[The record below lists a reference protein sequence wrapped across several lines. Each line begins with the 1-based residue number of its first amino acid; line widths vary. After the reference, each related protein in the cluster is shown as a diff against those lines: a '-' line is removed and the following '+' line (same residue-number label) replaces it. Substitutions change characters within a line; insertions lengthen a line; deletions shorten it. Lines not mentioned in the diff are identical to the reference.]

1 MFALLRSRSLRKGFL
16 RGSRMWSAVGVV
28 VWGVHLVR
36 RAVGR
41 RPEVVTTENIRPG
54 RSIVVSSVERKN
66 RHS

>member
-1 MFALLRSRSLRKGFL
+1 MFALLRSRSLGKGFL
-16 RGSRMWSAVGVV
+16 RGSRVWSAVGVV

-41 RPEVVTTENIRPG
+41 RPEVVTTETIRPG